1 MASAHCLLKSLHFRA
16 SQLGHRASEDPAW
29 PASSYACLLPCTCL
43 LLPATLGFVAGRQ
56 SSSDEIDDDA
66 IHACIMGWDD
76 GCVHLGA
83 HAPCVP
89 AKEGPCESSCWDT
102 LASRVRACGARRGS
116 RSPVA
121 MEARANAKRPEPSA
135 PPINQSFL
143 S

>member
-89 AKEGPCESSCWDT
+89 CE
-102 LASRVRACGARRGS
+102 RG
-116 RSPVA
+116 
-121 MEARANAKRPEPSA
+121 RANPVVGILSPRTAYVHAGHGVALARQSPWKRARMRSGRSHQRH
-135 PPINQSFL
+135 QSIIH